1 MVNNYIN
8 YLNIALSLTM
18 GFSAKDFDKIYE
30 YAGKEFLEKE
40 YKEFECTPK
49 CEIGGG
55 VFDLGIKVDL
65 QKFKKAYDI
74 KPKKMSEEDKEKF
87 DEERKEIKAELDKF
101 AKDTAEKLSTFRV
114 KIYSYAL
121 EKMLKEVKD
130 KKPVKPLAF
139 HLNEKNL
146 VHMVPLKDNVM
157 LVYGV
162 DFQQPTDQSLARV
175 FLQELKEA
183 KNHVKN
189 CVAGNVYVE
198 LDETP
203 KNIMQVDSPKKYSN
217 GLVVFNLFVNKFD
230 TIKKFLNYFI
240 TFREY
245 IQYHIHSIKTFL
257 HIRMNKKGKELMGKL
272 DGCKIIPE
280 TYIKHLES
288 VQFYT
293 NWNKKEENQK
303 IFTDEVKKINV

>member
-1 MVNNYIN
+1 
-8 YLNIALSLTM
+8 M
-18 GFSAKDFDKIYE
+18 GFSALDFNKILE
-30 YAGKEFLEKE
+30 NGGKEYLEKE
-40 YKEFECTPK
+40 LSDYECIENY
-49 CEIGGG
+49 EINNGK
-55 VFDLGIKVDL
+55 FDLGIKINL
-65 QKFKKAYDI
+65 EKFKKAFEK
-74 KPKKMSEEDKEKF
+74 KPKNMSEEDEEKF
-87 DEERKEIKAELDKF
+87 MEERKSIRAELEKF
-101 AKDTAEKLSTFRV
+101 AKTTAEKLSNFRV
-114 KIYSYAL
+114 KIYSYVF
-121 EKMLKEVKD
+121 EKMLKDIKD
-130 KKPVKPLAF
+130 KKNPKPLMF
-139 HLNEKNL
+139 HLNDRNV
-146 VHMVPLKDNVM
+146 VHLVPLSDNLQ

-162 DFQQPTDQSLARV
+162 DFLQPTDQSLARV

-189 CVAGNVYVE
+189 CIAGNVYAE
-198 LDETP
+198 LAEVP
-203 KNIMQVDSPKKYSN
+203 KNIASIDNLEKYSN

-230 TIKKFLNYFI
+230 TIRKFLNYFV

-245 IQYHIHSIKTFL
+245 IQFHIHSIKTFL
-257 HIRMNKKGKELMGKL
+257 HIRMNRKGKELMNKL